1 MYRTLVSDWRRPAI
15 DRQTFIDIE
24 ITRYEV
30 RVFIRTTSLSLPTP
44 YVPIRHRAPHFHP
57 PTYLV
62 VTPTMSVRSW
72 RVDDEITKL
81 HSTPTRRRTR
91 RASTRFARTTAG
103 TSPVGC
109 ETTRRQCQAGFCSEP
124 TFDVKVKSNPQMC
137 PLSPSDVRKMPLYV
151 LIINDVISLVY

>member
-1 MYRTLVSDWRRPAI
+1 
-15 DRQTFIDIE
+15 
-24 ITRYEV
+24 
-30 RVFIRTTSLSLPTP
+30 
-44 YVPIRHRAPHFHP
+44 
-57 PTYLV
+57 
-62 VTPTMSVRSW
+62 MSVRSW

-109 ETTRRQCQAGFCSEP
+109 ETTRRQCQAAFCSEP

-137 PLSPSDVRKMPLYV
+137 PLSPSGVRKMPLYV
-151 LIINDVISLVY
+151 LIINDVISLVYYNFAYSHNICAHYFYRVARCLKVYSLTICV